1 MNFFDKGF
9 NCALLAS
16 LCGAL
21 AADMPAFYIGLGC
34 AYTCLSLWLT
44 NKAKK
49 EPETL
54 LQSVNMKPGQSV
66 EIKIRQ
72 PNER

>member
-21 AADMPAFYIGLGC
+21 AADMPAVYLGLAC
-34 AYTCLSLWLT
+34 AYCCLSLWLT
-44 NKAKK
+44 NKAK
-49 EPETL
+49 
-54 LQSVNMKPGQSV
+54 
-66 EIKIRQ
+66 
-72 PNER
+72 NEVAK